1 MGDRTRASSH
11 HERSPHD
18 EIPMAD
24 RTRADNIKLFP
35 HEALSIELLIKI
47 LISILP
53 VIIFLIALIFL
64 DSYKLVRFRLVLAA
78 IGMGLIVA
86 VVCLFINNS
95 LQHLLEMEN
104 AQYSRYLAPII
115 EELLKASFIIY
126 VIRSKR
132 VGFLVDV
139 AILGFALGT
148 GFAIFENMYKLTS
161 LSESSLILWVVR
173 GFGTAIM
180 HGGTIGVFAVIS
192 KSLSERRGSEALWVY
207 LPGFLLIVVIHST
220 YNHFFLAPALSA
232 AVLVIGLPLIMFAV
246 YRRSELATQRWLGVG
261 FDTDKD
267 LLGMITTGNI
277 EQTHLGQYLLT
288 LKERFA
294 GEVVADMLCLLRLHL
309 ELSIRAKAILLLREN
324 GFDVPP
330 DPTVRAK
337 FDELKYLE
345 KSIGR
350 TGRFAIMPVLRWS
363 SRDLWQLHM
372 LGASDQ

>member
-1 MGDRTRASSH
+1 
-11 HERSPHD
+11 
-18 EIPMAD
+18 
-24 RTRADNIKLFP
+24 
-35 HEALSIELLIKI
+35 LSIELLIKI
-47 LISILP
+47 LISVLP

-64 DSYKLVRFRLVLAA
+64 DSYKLVRFRFVLTA
-78 IGMGLIVA
+78 IGMGFIAAIACLI
-86 VVCLFINNS
+86 INND
-95 LQHLLEMEN
+95 LQGLLKWEA
-104 AQYSRYLAPII
+104 AQYSRYIAPLI
-115 EELLKASFIIY
+115 EELFKASFIVY

-148 GFAIFENMYKLTS
+148 GFAIFENLYKLTS
-161 LSESSLILWVVR
+161 LSESNMILWIVR

-180 HGGTIGVFAVIS
+180 HGGTTGVFAVIS
-192 KSLSERRGSEALWVY
+192 KSLSERRGSEASWVY
-207 LPGFLLIVVIHST
+207 LPGFLLVVLIHSI
-220 YNHFFLAPALSA
+220 YNHFFLAPTLSA
-232 AVLVIGLPLIMFAV
+232 AVLVIGLPLIMFVV
-246 YRRSELATQRWLGVG
+246 YRRSETATQNWLGVG

-267 LLGMITTGNI
+267 LLEMITTGNI
-277 EQTHLGQYLLT
+277 EQTHLGQYLLS

-330 DPTVRAK
+330 DPTVQAK